1 MAMTKRNSKKTEK
14 ESSGGLE
21 GLLRGLTDF
30 VDSLGELAE
39 QGEQLSRTGEFQWQ
53 SGTKDAKGVFGF
65 TVKTGLGGEG
75 VKVEP
80 FGNIKKDK
88 ATGRSV
94 VQEVR
99 EPLID
104 MLEERDHLLLVA
116 EMPGIQADQVK
127 IEIKEDILTLTAAN
141 GDKKYHKELL
151 LPKSYDPDK
160 VTISAKNGIVEI
172 RCQQL

>member
-1 MAMTKRNSKKTEK
+1 MTKRKVKKTE
-14 ESSGGLE
+14 EVGPGGLD

-39 QGEQLSRTGEFQWQ
+39 KGEQLSRTGEFQWQ
-53 SGTKDAKGVFGF
+53 SGNKDAKGVFGF
-65 TVKTGLGGEG
+65 SVKTGLGGEG

-88 ATGRSV
+88 ATGKSV

-99 EPLID
+99 EPLVD
-104 MLEERDHLLLVA
+104 MFEEHDHLLLVA
-116 EMPGIQADQVK
+116 EMPGIQADQVQ
-127 IEIKEDILTLTAAN
+127 IEIKDDILTLTAAS

-151 LPKSYDPDK
+151 LPKSYDPDQ
-160 VTISAKNGIVEI
+160 VAISAKNGIVEI